1 MSKKF
6 ITALIAVL
14 LCICFAFSACGGS
27 DSTDKTGGSNTEQ
40 SGENT
45 AGGSNT
51 EQSGES
57 TTGGSNAEQGDENDD
72 NSGFEESEE
81 ITEMYITVGNNKLK
95 VTLAE
100 NSTVDALA
108 ELLKKGDITYT
119 AHANNFEIYGDIG
132 HSLPTNNTQLTSGV
146 GDVFLWAGSNICI
159 FFGNNSYSYTR
170 IGKIEGYTAAR
181 LKEIL
186 APTSNVQV
194 TISLK

>member
-1 MSKKF
+1 MRKKF
-6 ITALIAVL
+6 IAALVAVL
-14 LCICFAFSACGGS
+14 LCLCLAFTACGKVS
-27 DSTDKTGGSNTEQ
+27 DEDTTGGNDPDTEQSGEDITGGNDGTEQ
-40 SGENT
+40 SGENND
-45 AGGSNT
+45 NT
-51 EQSGES
+51 GPEK
-57 TTGGSNAEQGDENDD
+57 
-72 NSGFEESEE
+72 SEE

-132 HSLPTNNTQLTSGV
+132 HDLTTKNDERLTSEV
-146 GDVFLWAGSNICI
+146 GDVFLWAGDNICI

-170 IGKIEGYTAAR
+170 IGKIEGYTAAQ

-186 APTSNVQV
+186 APSSNVQV
-194 TISLK
+194 TIGLK